1 MESQTPMLTCQKH
14 LFSLPDS
21 VTYLNCAYM
30 SPQMKSVE
38 EAGRVALRLK
48 SQPFL
53 IQPEDFFT
61 AMTELKRLFAELI
74 ELDDPGRVAII
85 PSASYGLS
93 TVARNISLQ
102 PGEEILVAGEQFPSN
117 FYPWKRLADENGG
130 RLKVVS
136 PPQSEHR
143 TQAWN
148 EAVLQSIT
156 PQTRVVA
163 LGHVH
168 WTDGTRFDLGAIRAR
183 AREAGALLIVDGT
196 QSVGALPFS
205 VSELRPDALICAGY
219 KFLMGPYSI
228 GLAYFGPHF
237 DEGRPLEENWINR
250 LHSEDFKGLVN
261 YQEAYQPLAG
271 RYSVGEQSNFILIP
285 MQVEALR
292 QLLTWQPARI
302 QAYCREISDP
312 AVERLLEL
320 GARAEPAGER
330 CGHLFGVRL
339 NDRFDERALAA
350 AFQKRSV
357 YVSLRGSAIRIAP
370 HVYNEAADLQTLTQ
384 CFEEARIAKNYVLK

>member
-1 MESQTPMLTCQKH
+1 MLTCQKH

-30 SPQMKSVE
+30 SPQLMAVE
-38 EAGRVALRLK
+38 EAGRKALGLK

-53 IQPEDFFT
+53 IQPEDFFAT
-61 AMTELKRLFAELI
+61 VAEVKRLFAELI
-74 ELDDPGRVAII
+74 QLDEPGRVAVI
-85 PSASYGLS
+85 PSASYGIS
-93 TVARNISLQ
+93 SAARNISLRA
-102 PGEEILVAGEQFPSN
+102 GEEILVTGEQFPSN
-117 FYPWKRLADENGG
+117 FYPWKRLAEENGG
-130 RLKVVS
+130 RLSVVS
-136 PPQSEHR
+136 APKSEHR
-143 TQAWN
+143 TRAWN
-148 EAVLQSIT
+148 EAILQSIT

-168 WTDGTRFDLGAIRAR
+168 WTDGTLFDLQAIRER
-183 AREAGALLIVDGT
+183 SREVGALLIIDGT

-205 VSELRPDALICAGY
+205 VKNLQPDALICAGY

-250 LHSEDFKGLVN
+250 LDSEDFKGLVN

-271 RYSVGEQSNFILIP
+271 RYSVGEQSNFVLIP
-285 MQVEALR
+285 MQLEALR
-292 QLLTWQPARI
+292 QLLAWGPDRI

-320 GARAEPAGER
+320 GALVEPVGQR

-339 NDRFDERALAA
+339 NDRFDEQRLAE
-350 AFQKRSV
+350 AFKRRSV

-370 HVYNEAADLQTLTQ
+370 HVYNESVELQVLTQ
-384 CFEEARIAKNYVLK
+384 CFEEARITKNYVLE

>member
-1 MESQTPMLTCQKH
+1 MLTCQKH

-30 SPQMKSVE
+30 SPQLKSVE
-38 EAGRVALRLK
+38 AAGREALRRK

-61 AMTELKRLFAELI
+61 TVAEVKRLFAELI
-74 ELDDPGRVAII
+74 QLDEPGRVAVI
-85 PSASYGLS
+85 PSASYGIS
-93 TVARNISLQ
+93 SAARNISLR
-102 PGEEILVAGEQFPSN
+102 PGEEILVTGEQFPSN
-117 FYPWKRLADENGG
+117 FYPWKRLADEHGG

-136 PPQSEHR
+136 APRSGHR

-148 EAVLQSIT
+148 EAILQSIT
-156 PQTRVVA
+156 ARTRVVA

-168 WTDGTRFDLGAIRAR
+168 WTDGALFDLPSIRER
-183 AREAGALLIVDGT
+183 SREVGALLIIDGT

-205 VSELRPDALICAGY
+205 VAELQPDALICAGY

-228 GLAYFGPHF
+228 GLAYFGPSF

-250 LHSEDFKGLVN
+250 LDSEDFKGLVN
-261 YQEAYQPLAG
+261 YRDAYQPLAG

-285 MQVEALR
+285 MQLEALR
-292 QLLTWQPARI
+292 QLLAWQPARI
-302 QAYCREISDP
+302 QAYCRNISDP

-320 GARAEPAGER
+320 GALAEPAERR

-339 NDRFDERALAA
+339 NDRFDEQKLAE
-350 AFQKRSV
+350 AFQRRSV

-370 HVYNEAADLQTLTQ
+370 HVYNETDDLQALTQ
-384 CFEEARIAKNYVLK
+384 CFEEARIARNYVLE